1 MAQAQAEP
9 GVQVF
14 GTMDAMGHNV
24 QVAEAKAGAQADA
37 TGHGLQ
43 VARAEVEV
51 ATSSIQ
57 SAAAEVASQ
66 PEDSLPSAGEPVI
79 FTPASPAHASSVYVL
94 FEIPCRRLSFTCP
107 LIDAVGKSPKDLV
120 RFAQAELAKKLSD
133 AVGESPKDEF
143 FRAAIYREGEGGMS
157 FMVEWVYPTEPLP
170 LIHNDYIVF
179 YPSKDPF
186 QGRCG
191 RMCRICKPGQ
201 DVDIQCGKDSFWRRC
216 AYPEGHFQS
225 VHVCDRHVEMCPWA
239 GSDRKTWKWWEANAG
254 PTAVN
259 PVTPPQQHGKPA
271 HPSSSP

>member
-1 MAQAQAEP
+1 M
-9 GVQVF
+9 GIRVQVF

-43 VARAEVEV
+43 VAKAEVEV

-120 RFAQAELAKKLSD
+120 
-133 AVGESPKDEF
+133 
-143 FRAAIYREGEGGMS
+143 
-157 FMVEWVYPTEPLP
+157 
-170 LIHNDYIVF
+170 
-179 YPSKDPF
+179 
-186 QGRCG
+186 
-191 RMCRICKPGQ
+191 
-201 DVDIQCGKDSFWRRC
+201 
-216 AYPEGHFQS
+216 
-225 VHVCDRHVEMCPWA
+225 
-239 GSDRKTWKWWEANAG
+239 
-254 PTAVN
+254 
-259 PVTPPQQHGKPA
+259 
-271 HPSSSP
+271 